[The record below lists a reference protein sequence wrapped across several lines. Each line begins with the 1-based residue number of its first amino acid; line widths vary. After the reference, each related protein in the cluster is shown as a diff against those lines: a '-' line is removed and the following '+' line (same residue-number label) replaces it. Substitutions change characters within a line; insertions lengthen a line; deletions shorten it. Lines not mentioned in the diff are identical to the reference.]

1 MIEFLIRRF
10 VPDWQQVQRTDV
22 LEHYG
27 TLAAAVGILSN
38 IFLCIIKGLIGLFSG
53 SIAVTADAVNN
64 LSDAGSSVITLLAF
78 KIAGKPADEE
88 HHYGHARMEYI

>member
-22 LEHYG
+22 RERYG

-38 IFLCIIKGLIGLFSG
+38 IFLCIINFFHGFIP
-53 SIAVTADAVNN
+53 D
-64 LSDAGSSVITLLAF
+64 SS
-78 KIAGKPADEE
+78 
-88 HHYGHARMEYI
+88 